1 MCSSDLPYEI
11 SAPLGA
17 GGMGEVYRAKDTRL
31 DRSVALKVLPA
42 QLSSDP
48 DLRARFTREA
58 RAISAL
64 NHPHICALYDV
75 GSEDGLDYLVMELLE
90 GESLADRLSKGA
102 LPTEQVL
109 RFGIDIA
116 EAHQAIEADLLYKL
130 RNDANPLP
138 AGAAPL

>member
-1 MCSSDLPYEI
+1 
-11 SAPLGA
+11 
-17 GGMGEVYRAKDTRL
+17 MGEVYRAKDTRL

-116 EAHQAIEADLLYKL
+116 EALDKAHRQGI
-130 RNDANPLP
+130 
-138 AGAAPL
+138 